1 MAKKSQQ
8 IAIGTVME
16 TNMKV
21 RKGQGR
27 TYVLY
32 KEAFLIK
39 VVFMLNLCF
48 IIIFLNW
55 REVALQYCVGFCY
68 TST

>member
-21 RKGQGR
+21 REGQAGPMSFIR
-27 TYVLY
+27 
-32 KEAFLIK
+32 KPFL
-39 VVFMLNLCF
+39 
-48 IIIFLNW
+48 
-55 REVALQYCVGFCY
+55 
-68 TST
+68 

>member
-21 RKGQGR
+21 REGQGR

-32 KEAFLIK
+32 KEAFLLK
-39 VVFMLNLCF
+39 VIFMLNLFF
-48 IIIFLNW
+48 IIIFLIG
-55 REVALQYCVGFCY
+55 V
-68 TST
+68 